1 MEDKTYI
8 AVFFDVDLPMTR
20 LFSEHKRI
28 TKEKYY
34 NLLDQAITDKTI
46 ELTKK
51 DGSKIAYTIVAT
63 REFYMVNSIDNSLF
77 LICDIK
83 KVK

>member
-20 LFSEHKRI
+20 LFADYKRI

-34 NLLDQAITDKTI
+34 NLLDQTIPDKTI
-46 ELTKK
+46 KKTKK
-51 DGSKIAYTIVAT
+51 DGTKIVYTIVAT

>member
-1 MEDKTYI
+1 MGDKTYI

-20 LFSEHKRI
+20 LFADYKRN
-28 TKEKYY
+28 TKKKYY
-34 NLLDQAITDKTI
+34 NLLDQTIPDKTI

-51 DGSKIAYTIVAT
+51 DGTKIVYTIVAT

>member
-20 LFSEHKRI
+20 LFADYKRI

-34 NLLDQAITDKTI
+34 NLLDQTIPDKTI

-51 DGSKIAYTIVAT
+51 DGTKIVYTIVAT

>member
-1 MEDKTYI
+1 MGDKTYI
-8 AVFFDVDLPMTR
+8 AVFFDVDLTMTR
-20 LFSEHKRI
+20 LFADYKRI

-34 NLLDQAITDKTI
+34 NLLDQTIPDKTI

-51 DGSKIAYTIVAT
+51 DGTKIVYTIVAT